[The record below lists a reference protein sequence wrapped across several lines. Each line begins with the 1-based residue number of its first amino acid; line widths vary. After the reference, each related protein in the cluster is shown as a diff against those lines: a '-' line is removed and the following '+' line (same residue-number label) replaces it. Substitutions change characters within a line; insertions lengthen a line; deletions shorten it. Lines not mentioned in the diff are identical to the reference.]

1 MLRNEDL
8 DVVEYRPLCRRGPQ
22 DVVMFSVWLGKH
34 YQDDEIMSLE
44 YQPFEEKP
52 GLPHE
57 AKLAAVLELRHEFA
71 KCLDL
76 DNIENQK
83 KRDVYINMSTVN
95 QGQVQVQVETAIIE
109 IIRKLH

>member
-1 MLRNEDL
+1 
-8 DVVEYRPLCRRGPQ
+8 
-22 DVVMFSVWLGKH
+22 MFSVWLGKQ
-34 YQDDEIMSLE
+34 YQDDEGMILE

-76 DNIENQK
+76 DNTQHG
-83 KRDVYINMSTVN
+83 KRSDVYINMSTVN
-95 QGQVQVQVETAIIE
+95 QGQVQVQVELVIIE
-109 IIRKLH
+109 ISRKLH